1 MIKLS
6 GMTTMNY
13 RTIAQTAIAIAI
25 TAVISIITLTLLYS
39 GLPFFGPVNDLTNAV
54 GGMLSALL
62 VWQFHALLRERAPNA
77 AIFLLLAAWVGSAA
91 IIINSVLV
99 AFGQMHWMTGGMYT
113 VIGYSLIGIWLLA
126 LHLKFGQQE
135 FLPSGILKLGTIA
148 AIAMLLGLLAGPLL
162 ASGISFT
169 ENPLVSVSYVGAAAG
184 WLLYPVW
191 CWLVGKR
198 LLSL

>member
-1 MIKLS
+1 
-6 GMTTMNY
+6 MNY

-62 VWQFHALLRERAPNA
+62 VWQFHALLRERTPNA

>member
-6 GMTTMNY
+6 GNTTMKY
-13 RTIAQTAIAIAI
+13 RTTAQIAIAIAI

-39 GLPFFGPVNDLTNAV
+39 GMPFFGPVNDLTNAV
-54 GGMLSALL
+54 GGLLSALL
-62 VWQFHALLRERAPNA
+62 VWQFHALLRDHAPTA
-77 AIFLLLAAWVGSAA
+77 AIFFLLAAWVGSAA

-113 VIGYSLIGIWLLA
+113 AIGYGLIGIWLLA
-126 LHLKFGQQE
+126 LHRQFGQQE

-148 AIAMLLGLLAGPLL
+148 AVAMLFGLLAGPLL
-162 ASGISFT
+162 ASGVNFAK
-169 ENPLVSVSYVGAAAG
+169 NPVVGVAYIGAAAG

-191 CWLVGKR
+191 CWLVGR
-198 LLSL
+198 RFLSS